1 MDPRLAS
8 ATEPR
13 PIPSTSSVRFSTRSE
28 CPVPPLIALRLI
40 NQQPKRSPGKQL
52 QWRFLALPRPIFFP
66 GDLLSMSTHME
77 AGRKQAETQNQQRD
91 RALAQGASI
100 QPTDPPNRGNTR
112 SLHQF
117 FSTDAE
123 VKTRILVNRSPSV
136 LRLLTCCCCLWA
148 ILRILV
154 MGTLPVRSLGTY
166 SNRVF
171 CKRVPLRRRW
181 AQQRSY
187 TVPGLRLR
195 LPGSV
200 FPAPDVQARS
210 LSLPLRLQRCTFKS
224 PPHVISGRK
233 SVLLTSDP
241 TSTLVSL

>member
-1 MDPRLAS
+1 MMDPRLAS

-13 PIPSTSSVRFSTRSE
+13 PIPSTSS
-28 CPVPPLIALRLI
+28 
-40 NQQPKRSPGKQL
+40 QPKRSPGKQL

-136 LRLLTCCCCLWA
+136 LRLLTCCCCLWEQSGF
-148 ILRILV
+148 L
-154 MGTLPVRSLGTY
+154 
-166 SNRVF
+166 
-171 CKRVPLRRRW
+171 
-181 AQQRSY
+181 
-187 TVPGLRLR
+187 
-195 LPGSV
+195 
-200 FPAPDVQARS
+200 QARS
-210 LSLPLRLQRCTFKS
+210 PPTTMGPATFIHGPWPPLAPPWICLPRTRCPSSVVEPSLAS
-224 PPHVISGRK
+224 PTRPRRSFP
-233 SVLLTSDP
+233 SNS
-241 TSTLVSL
+241 